1 MAVLESHREV
11 IIRYL
16 GEFDEVLKYA
26 NDLSG
31 TVRLPPVTTRTKQ
44 NKKKA
49 NMWFIDRP

>member
-1 MAVLESHREV
+1 MAMAVLESHREV

-31 TVRLPPVTTRTKQ
+31 TVRLFRPPPSSVFL
-44 NKKKA
+44 A
-49 NMWFIDRP
+49 P